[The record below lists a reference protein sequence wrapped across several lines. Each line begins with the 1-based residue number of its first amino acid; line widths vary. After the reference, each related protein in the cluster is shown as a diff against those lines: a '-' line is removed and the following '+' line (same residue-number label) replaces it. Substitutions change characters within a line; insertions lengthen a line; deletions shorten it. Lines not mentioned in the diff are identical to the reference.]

1 MKEYKS
7 TSSLV
12 TLKKS
17 KTDYFQKAKI
27 SSASDAYEYIRR
39 FYSDDIEL
47 YESFFI
53 LMLNTANNTVAYAK
67 ISQGG
72 ISGTVVDT
80 KIIAKYCVDT
90 LCSAV
95 ILAHNHP
102 SGNLNPSTQDIK
114 ITDKIKKGLELLDV
128 KVLDH
133 IILTSDSYYSFADEG
148 IL

>member
-17 KTDYFQKAKI
+17 KTDYFQKAQI
-27 SSASDAYEYIRR
+27 SSSLDSYEYIRR

-67 ISQGG
+67 NISRRY
-72 ISGTVVDT
+72 IRN
-80 KIIAKYCVDT
+80 
-90 LCSAV
+90 CS
-95 ILAHNHP
+95 
-102 SGNLNPSTQDIK
+102 
-114 ITDKIKKGLELLDV
+114 
-128 KVLDH
+128 
-133 IILTSDSYYSFADEG
+133 
-148 IL
+148 

>member
-1 MKEYKS
+1 
-7 TSSLV
+7 
-12 TLKKS
+12 
-17 KTDYFQKAKI
+17 
-27 SSASDAYEYIRR
+27 
-39 FYSDDIEL
+39 
-47 YESFFI
+47 
-53 LMLNTANNTVAYAK
+53 MLK

-114 ITDKIKKGLELLDV
+114 ITRKIKEGLELLDV

-133 IILTSDSYYSFADEG
+133 VILTSDSYYSFADEN